1 MKMSRRGRAL
11 GALLAAGTA
20 LTMMAP
26 ASPATAAA
34 SNTWSDKSAP
44 LATPWTSEVSPTN
57 ALPDYP
63 RPQLARPSVAK
74 PTWQSLNGL
83 WEYEPSDGYTAPRF
97 GKKLS
102 SQILVPFPAESALS
116 GVMEHSDFMLY
127 RRTVTVPKSYR
138 TGQKHLRLNF
148 GAVNYAATVWVN
160 GTRVAQHTG
169 GYEAFGVDI
178 TSALHKTGK
187 QEIVVG
193 VASPVDSEDIPV
205 GKQRLDPS
213 GIFYTAAS
221 GIWQSVWLEPVAATS
236 LDSFTAT
243 PNKDRKSFTVSSTI
257 NGPAKNAKI
266 TVKAYAG
273 TKQVASVSGAASAK
287 LKLAVTKPHLWTPDD
302 PFLYTF
308 KVTLKRGKSVDKVE
322 SYAGLRTVGLKKV
335 NGKQRIVLNGK
346 PTFLLAT
353 LDQGYWPDGIYTAPT
368 DEALKFDIAK
378 TKDLGFN
385 TIRKHI
391 KVEPA
396 RWYYWADKLGMMV
409 WQDQPALP
417 TGRNDRL
424 TSSDKANLRS
434 ETSRMV
440 DQLKGVTSIIG
451 WVPFNEGWGQ
461 WSVQAAADLGD
472 QVKKQD
478 PTRLVDSRSGLNCC
492 DTPGDP
498 GNGDVIDY
506 HQYQGPALPAPDATR
521 ASIDGEH
528 GGLTLS
534 VPGHLWPTASINP
547 YGAVK
552 DAAELNDK
560 YVANN
565 DDLRDLGAKNG
576 LSGGVYTQITDVEG
590 EQNGFFTYDRQ
601 VEKVDEARVRA
612 SNLSVIAAGSE
623 AQPAPPAGTP
633 GLGGVAHWTLDEG
646 QGTVAKD
653 TVGSNDLTVRNGGT
667 WVDGPSAGAGTAL
680 HLTGDQFADTEK
692 TVVPTR
698 GTNYSVSAWARL
710 DSAGGAF
717 QTVVSEDGDT
727 NSAFF
732 LQYSGADQRW
742 AFSFTGARALAS
754 DLGKPETGRWYHLV
768 GVRDTTT
775 STLKIYVDG
784 TLAGTTSVLATADTA
799 TGVLAVGRGKFGGN
813 PVDYLDGSVDDVKV
827 FDRAL
832 SADEVAQLDQAGA
845 E

>member
-1 MKMSRRGRAL
+1 MHASRRTRSL
-11 GALLAAGTA
+11 GALLATGTA
-20 LTMMAP
+20 IAMIAP
-26 ASPATAAA
+26 VIPAQATA

-44 LATPWTSEVSPTN
+44 LATPWTAQVSPTN

-63 RPQLARPSVAK
+63 RPQLARPSVTK
-74 PTWQSLNGL
+74 PTWLSLNGL
-83 WEYEPSDGYTAPRF
+83 WEYQPSDGYTPPTF
-97 GKKLS
+97 GQKLS
-102 SQILVPFPAESALS
+102 GQILVPFPAESALS
-116 GVMEHSDFMLY
+116 GVMEHADFMLY
-127 RRTVTVPKSYR
+127 RRTVTVPASYR
-138 TGQKHLRLNF
+138 RDKQHLQLRF

-160 GTRVAQHTG
+160 GTKLAVHTG
-169 GYEAFGVDI
+169 AYEAFSVDI
-178 TSALHKTGK
+178 TRALRKKGP

-205 GKQRLDPS
+205 GKQRLDPD

-221 GIWQSVWLEPVAATS
+221 GIWQSVWLEPVAPTS
-236 LDSFTAT
+236 LETFTAT
-243 PNKDRKSFTVSSTI
+243 PNRDLKSFTVSAAVD
-257 NGPAKNAKI
+257 GPAKNAKI
-266 TVKAYAG
+266 SVKAYAG
-273 TKQVASVSGAASAK
+273 KKKVGSVSGKATGRLR
-287 LKLAVTKPHLWTPDD
+287 LKIKNPRLWSPED

-322 SYAGLRTVGLKKV
+322 SYAGLRTIGLAKV
-335 NGKQRIVLNGK
+335 DGKQRIVLNGK
-346 PTFLLAT
+346 PTFVLAT

-368 DEALKFDIAK
+368 DEALRFDIAR

-396 RWYYWADKLGMMV
+396 RWYYWADRLGMLV

-424 TSSDKANLRS
+424 SSTDKANLRS
-434 ETSRMV
+434 ETARMV

-478 PTRLVDSRSGLNCC
+478 PTRLVDSRSGSNCC

-498 GNGDVIDY
+498 GNGDVIDF
-506 HQYQGPALPAPDATR
+506 HQYQGPALPAPDAKR

-552 DAAELNDK
+552 DEAELNDK

-565 DDLRDLGAKNG
+565 DDLRDLGARNG

-601 VEKVDEARVRA
+601 VLKVDEARVRA
-612 SNLSVIAAGSE
+612 SNLSVIKAGS
-623 AQPAPPAGTP
+623 QPAPQPPPGTP
-633 GLGGVAHWTLDEG
+633 GLGGVGHWTLDEG
-646 QGTVAKD
+646 QGTTAAD
-653 TVGSNDLTVRNGGT
+653 TVGDNPLTLRNGAT
-667 WVDGPSAGAGTAL
+667 WVAGPTADAKTAL
-680 HLTGDQFADTEK
+680 HLTGEQFADTAA

-698 GTNYSVSAWARL
+698 GTNFSVSAWVRL
-710 DSAGGAF
+710 DSADGAF

-732 LQYSGADQRW
+732 LQYSGADRRW
-742 AFSFTGARALAS
+742 AFSFVGARALVT
-754 DLGKPETGRWYHLV
+754 DLGEPKTGQWYHLV
-768 GVRDTTT
+768 GVRDTTA
-775 STLKIYVDG
+775 STLTLYVDG
-784 TLAGTTSVLATADTA
+784 ALAGTTRVLATPDTA
-799 TGVLAVGRGKFGGN
+799 TGVLAVGRGQFGGK
-813 PVDYLDGSVDDVKV
+813 PVDYLNGSVDDVRV

-832 SADEVAQLDQAGA
+832 SAAEVAELEEAGA
-845 E
+845 Q

>member
-1 MKMSRRGRAL
+1 MS
-11 GALLAAGTA
+11 
-20 LTMMAP
+20 
-26 ASPATAAA
+26 
-34 SNTWSDKSAP
+34 
-44 LATPWTSEVSPTN
+44 
-57 ALPDYP
+57 
-63 RPQLARPSVAK
+63 
-74 PTWQSLNGL
+74 
-83 WEYEPSDGYTAPRF
+83 
-97 GKKLS
+97 GK
-102 SQILVPFPAESALS
+102 A
-116 GVMEHSDFMLY
+116 
-127 RRTVTVPKSYR
+127 
-138 TGQKHLRLNF
+138 
-148 GAVNYAATVWVN
+148 
-160 GTRVAQHTG
+160 
-169 GYEAFGVDI
+169 
-178 TSALHKTGK
+178 
-187 QEIVVG
+187 
-193 VASPVDSEDIPV
+193 
-205 GKQRLDPS
+205 
-213 GIFYTAAS
+213 
-221 GIWQSVWLEPVAATS
+221 
-236 LDSFTAT
+236 
-243 PNKDRKSFTVSSTI
+243 
-257 NGPAKNAKI
+257 
-266 TVKAYAG
+266 
-273 TKQVASVSGAASAK
+273 GAALK
-287 LKLAVTKPHLWTPDD
+287 LKIKRPRLWSPED

-322 SYAGLRTVGLKKV
+322 SYAGLRTIGLAKV
-335 NGKQRIVLNGK
+335 NGKQRIVLNGR

-368 DEALKFDIAK
+368 DEALKFDIEK

-396 RWYYWADKLGMMV
+396 RWYYWADRLGLMV

-424 TSSDKANLRS
+424 SGTEKANLRS

-472 QVKKQD
+472 QVKRQD

-506 HQYQGPALPAPDATR
+506 HQYQGPALPAPDAER

-547 YGAVK
+547 YGAVR
-552 DAAELNDK
+552 DAAELDDA

-565 DDLRDLGAKNG
+565 DDLRDLGARNG

-601 VEKVDEARVRA
+601 VLKVDEARVRA
-612 SNLSVIAAGSE
+612 SNLSVIDAGSE
-623 AQPAPPAGTP
+623 PAPPPPAGTP
-633 GLGGVAHWTLDEG
+633 GLDGVGRWTFDEG
-646 QGTVAKD
+646 QG
-653 TVGSNDLTVRNGGT
+653 GT
-667 WVDGPSAGAGTAL
+667 AADSAGLEPADAARRPDLGGRPDGRRRDGAAPD
-680 HLTGDQFADTEK
+680 GQQYADTEQ

-698 GTNYSVSAWARL
+698 GTNFSVSAWVRL
-710 DSAGGAF
+710 DSADGAF

-742 AFSFTGARALAS
+742 AFSYVGARALAT
-754 DLGKPETGRWYHLV
+754 DVGKPKTAG
-768 GVRDTTT
+768 
-775 STLKIYVDG
+775 
-784 TLAGTTSVLATADTA
+784 GTTWSGCAT
-799 TGVLAVGRGKFGGN
+799 R
-813 PVDYLDGSVDDVKV
+813 
-827 FDRAL
+827 RRRR
-832 SADEVAQLDQAGA
+832 
-845 E
+845 

>member
-1 MKMSRRGRAL
+1 
-11 GALLAAGTA
+11 
-20 LTMMAP
+20 
-26 ASPATAAA
+26 
-34 SNTWSDKSAP
+34 
-44 LATPWTSEVSPTN
+44 
-57 ALPDYP
+57 
-63 RPQLARPSVAK
+63 
-74 PTWQSLNGL
+74 
-83 WEYEPSDGYTAPRF
+83 
-97 GKKLS
+97 
-102 SQILVPFPAESALS
+102 
-116 GVMEHSDFMLY
+116 
-127 RRTVTVPKSYR
+127 
-138 TGQKHLRLNF
+138 
-148 GAVNYAATVWVN
+148 
-160 GTRVAQHTG
+160 
-169 GYEAFGVDI
+169 
-178 TSALHKTGK
+178 
-187 QEIVVG
+187 
-193 VASPVDSEDIPV
+193 
-205 GKQRLDPS
+205 
-213 GIFYTAAS
+213 
-221 GIWQSVWLEPVAATS
+221 
-236 LDSFTAT
+236 
-243 PNKDRKSFTVSSTI
+243 
-257 NGPAKNAKI
+257 
-266 TVKAYAG
+266 
-273 TKQVASVSGAASAK
+273 
-287 LKLAVTKPHLWTPDD
+287 
-302 PFLYTF
+302 
-308 KVTLKRGKSVDKVE
+308 
-322 SYAGLRTVGLKKV
+322 
-335 NGKQRIVLNGK
+335 
-346 PTFLLAT
+346 
-353 LDQGYWPDGIYTAPT
+353 
-368 DEALKFDIAK
+368 
-378 TKDLGFN
+378 
-385 TIRKHI
+385 
-391 KVEPA
+391 
-396 RWYYWADKLGMMV
+396 
-409 WQDQPALP
+409 
-417 TGRNDRL
+417 
-424 TSSDKANLRS
+424 
-434 ETSRMV
+434 MV

-506 HQYQGPALPAPDATR
+506 HQYQGPALPAPDAKR

-646 QGTVAKD
+646 QGTTAKD

-667 WVDGPSAGAGTAL
+667 WVDGPTAGAGTAL

-692 TVVPTR
+692 TVVLTR

-754 DLGKPETGRWYHLV
+754 EEGKPETGRWYHLV

-784 TLAGTTSVLATADTA
+784 KLAGTTSVLATADTA

>member
-1 MKMSRRGRAL
+1 M
-11 GALLAAGTA
+11 
-20 LTMMAP
+20 
-26 ASPATAAA
+26 
-34 SNTWSDKSAP
+34 
-44 LATPWTSEVSPTN
+44 
-57 ALPDYP
+57 
-63 RPQLARPSVAK
+63 
-74 PTWQSLNGL
+74 
-83 WEYEPSDGYTAPRF
+83 
-97 GKKLS
+97 
-102 SQILVPFPAESALS
+102 
-116 GVMEHSDFMLY
+116 
-127 RRTVTVPKSYR
+127 
-138 TGQKHLRLNF
+138 
-148 GAVNYAATVWVN
+148 
-160 GTRVAQHTG
+160 
-169 GYEAFGVDI
+169 
-178 TSALHKTGK
+178 
-187 QEIVVG
+187 
-193 VASPVDSEDIPV
+193 
-205 GKQRLDPS
+205 
-213 GIFYTAAS
+213 
-221 GIWQSVWLEPVAATS
+221 
-236 LDSFTAT
+236 
-243 PNKDRKSFTVSSTI
+243 
-257 NGPAKNAKI
+257 
-266 TVKAYAG
+266 
-273 TKQVASVSGAASAK
+273 
-287 LKLAVTKPHLWTPDD
+287 
-302 PFLYTF
+302 
-308 KVTLKRGKSVDKVE
+308 
-322 SYAGLRTVGLKKV
+322 
-335 NGKQRIVLNGK
+335 
-346 PTFLLAT
+346 
-353 LDQGYWPDGIYTAPT
+353 
-368 DEALKFDIAK
+368 
-378 TKDLGFN
+378 
-385 TIRKHI
+385 
-391 KVEPA
+391 EPA

-472 QVKKQD
+472 QVKLQD

-506 HQYQGPALPAPDATR
+506 HQYQGPALPAPDAKR

-552 DAAELNDK
+552 DAAELNDS

-646 QGTVAKD
+646 QGTTAKD
-653 TVGSNDLTVRNGGT
+653 TVGSNDLTVRNGGA
-667 WVDGPSAGAGTAL
+667 WVDGPTAGAGTAL

-784 TLAGTTSVLATADTA
+784 KLAGTTSVLATADTA